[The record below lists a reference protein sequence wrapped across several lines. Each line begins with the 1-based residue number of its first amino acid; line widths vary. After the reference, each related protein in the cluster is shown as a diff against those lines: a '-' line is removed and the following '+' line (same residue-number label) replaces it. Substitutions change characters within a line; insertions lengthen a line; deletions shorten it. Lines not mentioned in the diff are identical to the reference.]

1 MIFAKG
7 LQNYKK
13 NIITASLSEFQDA
26 FVFEDWL
33 LENNQ
38 MVRLDSEQVDY
49 IGAGY
54 LYVSVGTTQY
64 VRTTAVIQPFLL

>member
-26 FVFEDWL
+26 FVFELWF
-33 LENNQ
+33 LEN
-38 MVRLDSEQVDY
+38 
-49 IGAGY
+49 IKW
-54 LYVSVGTTQY
+54 
-64 VRTTAVIQPFLL
+64 